1 MTRISRKARASLKP
15 SIYLHHTIATSLN
28 VFTILTAQ
36 PFNLLPKAAFLLYF
50 FISILVSYRF
60 IYNYKSYNLFEFEAL
75 YFWLKKKSALQIDKA
90 KAKKREE
97 PS

>member
-28 VFTILTAQ
+28 VFIILTAQ
-36 PFNLLPKAAFLLYF
+36 PFALFPKPAFILYF
-50 FISILVSYRF
+50 LISLLVSYRF

-75 YFWLKKKSALQIDKA
+75 YFWLKKKSSLQIE
-90 KAKKREE
+90 RT
-97 PS
+97 